1 MLNMSNLAR
10 ATLALCFTIFIW
22 GVAPALVRSFSLAT
36 GPTDAIAIR
45 LCFTALAAIPIFL
58 FYGWRIA
65 LRDIPVLLIISC
77 MGMFGYFLG
86 SIFGYALVP
95 AGFGSMIIALQP
107 LLIALVAASIGIEK
121 LNRYSIVGLIIS
133 FIGTLYLFG
142 GNMNGDMKLHDML
155 MGGALL
161 FLCDLAWV
169 IYVVYSKPLVQKYG
183 TFKITAWTLVL
194 CALPSLPFISASTLP
209 AALSLNLQDVIAL
222 VFLSVLG
229 TVICLVTWNYATG
242 HLSATTMGASLYMV
256 PVLAVL
262 SGWALLHEPF
272 SMSTV
277 VAGAII
283 LSGVAVAEFGSS
295 RKTS

>member
-1 MLNMSNLAR
+1 MSNHAR
-10 ATLALCFTIFIW
+10 AILALCFTIFVW

-45 LCFTALAAIPIFL
+45 MCFTALAALPLFF

-65 LRDIPVLLIISC
+65 VSDIPVLLIISC
-77 MGMFGYFLG
+77 IGMFGYFLG

-107 LLIALVAASIGIEK
+107 LLIALIAALIGIEN
-121 LNRYSIVGLIIS
+121 LNRYSIAGLIIS

-142 GNMNGDMKLHDML
+142 GNMNGEIKLHDMF

-169 IYVVYSKPLVQKYG
+169 IYVIYSKPLVQKYG

-194 CALPSLPFISASTLP
+194 CALPALPFISASTLP
-209 AALSLNLQDVIAL
+209 AALSLSLQDVMSLI
-222 VFLSVLG
+222 FLSILG
-229 TVICLVTWNYATG
+229 TVICMVTWNYATG
-242 HLSATTMGASLYMV
+242 RLSATTMGASLYMV
-256 PVLAVL
+256 PVLAVM
-262 SGWALLHEPF
+262 SGWALLDEPF
-272 SMSTV
+272 SISTV
-277 VAGAII
+277 IAGFII
-283 LSGVAVAEFGSS
+283 LAGVAVAEFGSS
-295 RKTS
+295 KKSA